1 MRIEDGFA
9 AEKRSASPTTSSSS
23 TQVQTKGVANPGLI
37 AAVIG
42 GVIVAAALGF
52 LGGMQVNSRSASSQ
66 RGPGSPGMMGSQTS
80 QGNMSPPS
88 QAGQSA
94 GSGAQSGAPSNGANT
109 TTQTQQ
115 GTTQQTTQDTTKNT

>member
-1 MRIEDGFA
+1 MNIEDGFV
-9 AEKRSASPTTSSSS
+9 AEKRGVSPTSPSS
-23 TQVQTKGVANPGLI
+23 TQMQAKGTANSGLI

-52 LGGMQVNSRSASSQ
+52 LGGMQVNSRSISSQ
-66 RGPGSPGMMGSQTS
+66 SGPGVMGSQTS
-80 QGNMSPPS
+80 QGNMSPPG

-94 GSGAQSGAPSNGANT
+94 GGGVQPGAPSNGANT

-115 GTTQQTTQDTTKNT
+115 GTAQQTTQDTTKNN

>member
-1 MRIEDGFA
+1 MKIEDGFA
-9 AEKRSASPTTSSSS
+9 TEKRSTSPTSPSS
-23 TQVQTKGVANPGLI
+23 TQVQVKGAANPGLI

-66 RGPGSPGMMGSQTS
+66 SGPGGHGMMGGQTS
-80 QGNMSPPS
+80 QGSMSPPG

-94 GSGAQSGAPSNGANT
+94 GSGVQPGAPSNGANT

-115 GTTQQTTQDTTKNT
+115 GTAQQTTQDTTKNN

>member
-1 MRIEDGFA
+1 MNIEDGFA
-9 AEKRSASPTTSSSS
+9 AEKRSASSTPPSSA
-23 TQVQTKGVANPGLI
+23 QVQAKGTANSGLI

-52 LGGMQVNSRSASSQ
+52 LGGMQVNSRSTSSQ
-66 RGPGSPGMMGSQTS
+66 SGPGGHGMMGSQTS
-80 QGNMSPPS
+80 QGSMSPPG

-94 GSGAQSGAPSNGANT
+94 GSGVQLGTPSNGANT

-115 GTTQQTTQDTTKNT
+115 GTTQQTTQDTTKNN

>member
-1 MRIEDGFA
+1 MDIEDGFA
-9 AEKRSASPTTSSSS
+9 AEKRSTSPTSSSS
-23 TQVQTKGVANPGLI
+23 TQVQAKGTAHSGLI

-52 LGGMQVNSRSASSQ
+52 LGGMQVNSRSTSSQ
-66 RGPGSPGMMGSQTS
+66 RGPGGHGMMGSQTS
-80 QGNMSPPS
+80 QGNMSPPG

-94 GSGAQSGAPSNGANT
+94 GSGAQPGAPSNGANT

-115 GTTQQTTQDTTKNT
+115 GTAQQTMQDTTKNN

>member
-1 MRIEDGFA
+1 MKIEDGFA
-9 AEKRSASPTTSSSS
+9 TEGRSASPTPPSSA
-23 TQVQTKGVANPGLI
+23 QVQAKGTTNPGLI

-52 LGGMQVNSRSASSQ
+52 LGGMQVNSRSTSSQ
-66 RGPGSPGMMGSQTS
+66 RGPGGHGMMGGQTS
-80 QGNMSPPS
+80 QGNMSPPG

-94 GSGAQSGAPSNGANT
+94 GGGNQPGAPSNGANT
-109 TTQTQQ
+109 TTQNQQ

>member
-1 MRIEDGFA
+1 MKIEDGFA
-9 AEKRSASPTTSSSS
+9 TEKRSVSPTSPSSMQS
-23 TQVQTKGVANPGLI
+23 QAKGTANSGLI

-42 GVIVAAALGF
+42 GVIVAATLGF
-52 LGGMQVNSRSASSQ
+52 LGGMQVNSRSISSQ
-66 RGPGSPGMMGSQTS
+66 SGPSGHGMMGSQTS
-80 QGNMSPPS
+80 QGNMSPPG

-94 GSGAQSGAPSNGANT
+94 GSGAQPGAPSNGANT

>member
-1 MRIEDGFA
+1 MKIEDGFA
-9 AEKRSASPTTSSSS
+9 TEKRSVSPTSPSS
-23 TQVQTKGVANPGLI
+23 TQVQAKGATNSGLI

-52 LGGMQVNSRSASSQ
+52 LGGMQVNSRSTSSQ
-66 RGPGSPGMMGSQTS
+66 RGPGGHGMMGGQTG
-80 QGNMSPPS
+80 QGSMSPPS
-88 QAGQSA
+88 QAGQSV
-94 GSGAQSGAPSNGANT
+94 GSGAQPGALSNGTNT

>member
-9 AEKRSASPTTSSSS
+9 TEKRSASPTSSSS
-23 TQVQTKGVANPGLI
+23 TQVQAKGTANSGLI

-52 LGGMQVNSRSASSQ
+52 FGGMQVNSRSTSSQ
-66 RGPGSPGMMGSQTS
+66 SGPGGHGMMGSQTS

-88 QAGQSA
+88 
-94 GSGAQSGAPSNGANT
+94 
-109 TTQTQQ
+109 
-115 GTTQQTTQDTTKNT
+115 